1 MLSVRGLRVEYGHVQ
16 ALRGIDL
23 EAREGEITAII
34 GSNGAGKTST
44 LMAISG
50 LAPMTGGEILFR
62 GRSIA
67 RAPAHT
73 ITALGITQ
81 ILEGRQLFADQTVE
95 DNLLLGAY
103 SRPRGAR
110 HRTAELMERE
120 MRRFPILRERRAQLA
135 GTLSG
140 GEQQMLAIARGLM
153 SEPTLLLMDEPSMG
167 LAPLM
172 VREIARTIQTL
183 KAAGATIVLVE
194 QMASVALQLAD
205 RAYVLENGRVTL
217 AGTGRELADNPDV
230 KRAYLGA

>member
-16 ALRGIDL
+16 ALRGVDL

-50 LAPMTGGEILFR
+50 LAPLTGGEILFR

-183 KAAGATIVLVE
+183 KDAGATIVLVE

>member
-16 ALRGIDL
+16 ALRGVDL

-110 HRTAELMERE
+110 HRTAELM
-120 MRRFPILRERRAQLA
+120 
-135 GTLSG
+135 
-140 GEQQMLAIARGLM
+140 
-153 SEPTLLLMDEPSMG
+153 
-167 LAPLM
+167 

-183 KAAGATIVLVE
+183 KDAGATIVLVE

-230 KRAYLGA
+230 KRAYLGG

>member
-1 MLSVRGLRVEYGHVQ
+1 
-16 ALRGIDL
+16 
-23 EAREGEITAII
+23 
-34 GSNGAGKTST
+34 
-44 LMAISG
+44 
-50 LAPMTGGEILFR
+50 
-62 GRSIA
+62 
-67 RAPAHT
+67 
-73 ITALGITQ
+73 
-81 ILEGRQLFADQTVE
+81 
-95 DNLLLGAY
+95 
-103 SRPRGAR
+103 
-110 HRTAELMERE
+110 MERE

>member
-1 MLSVRGLRVEYGHVQ
+1 
-16 ALRGIDL
+16 
-23 EAREGEITAII
+23 
-34 GSNGAGKTST
+34 
-44 LMAISG
+44 
-50 LAPMTGGEILFR
+50 MTGGEILFR

-73 ITALGITQ
+73 ITALGISQ

-172 VREIARTIQTL
+172 VRQIARTIQTL
-183 KAAGATIVLVE
+183 KDAGATIVLVE